1 MNKKYI
7 RLVYFALLAALL
19 FPIITFWLADSFQIN
34 VINALLMIFVLAI
47 FVKREAADLLQ
58 CK

>member
-34 VINALLMIFVLAI
+34 VINGLLMIFVLAI
-47 FVKREAADLLQ
+47 FVGLFSAR
-58 CK
+58 

>member
-19 FPIITFWLADSFQIN
+19 FPIITFWLAASFQIN
-34 VINALLMIFVLAI
+34 VINGLLMIFYFQL
-47 FVKREAADLLQ
+47 DT
-58 CK
+58 